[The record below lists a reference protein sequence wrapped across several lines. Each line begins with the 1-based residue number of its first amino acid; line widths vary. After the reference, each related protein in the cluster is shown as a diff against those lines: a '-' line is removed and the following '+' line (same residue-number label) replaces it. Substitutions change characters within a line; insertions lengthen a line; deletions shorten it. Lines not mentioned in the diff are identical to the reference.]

1 MSAVVEQVS
10 EGIRMTADEFADSIY
25 AGGFELVDGI
35 VVPKNTSPRKIFK
48 EINQMP
54 TGTLRGI
61 VTSRLTAYLTIYV
74 IENDLGETCAAETGF
89 RLNPNTVRGADI
101 AFIKQEKLD
110 IFGIPVNFFPVAPD
124 LAVEVISPSNTYDEI
139 QDKIEK
145 YFGGGTKL
153 IWIVDPKRRKIFVHR
168 PNNTVS
174 LLNETDTLEGED
186 VVLNFHLSLGKIF
199 GKLAQ
204 IEE

>member
-1 MSAVVEQVS
+1 MSAVLEQVS

-25 AGGFELVDGI
+25 ARGFELVDGI
-35 VVPKNTSPRKIFK
+35 VVPRNTSPKNFFK
-48 EINQMP
+48 ERSQMP
-54 TGTLRGI
+54 TGALHGV
-61 VTSRLTAYLTIYV
+61 VTSRLTTYLTVFV

-89 RLNPNTVRGADI
+89 RLNPSTVRGADI
-101 AFIKQEKLD
+101 AFIQQDKID
-110 IFGIPVNFFPVAPD
+110 VFGIPINFFPIAPD

-145 YFGGGTKL
+145 YFNGGTKL

-174 LLNETDTLEGED
+174 LLNETDILEGED
-186 VVLNFHLSLGKIF
+186 VIPNFRLPLEKVF
-199 GKLAQ
+199 GKLSQ

>member
-1 MSAVVEQVS
+1 MSAVLEQVT

-25 AGGFELVDGI
+25 ARGFELVDGI
-35 VVPKNTSPRKIFK
+35 VVPRNTSPRTFFK
-48 EINQMP
+48 EINQMS
-54 TGTLRGI
+54 TGTLHGI

-74 IENDLGETCAAETGF
+74 IDNDLGETCAAETGF
-89 RLNPNTVRGADI
+89 RLTPNTVRGADL
-101 AFIKQEKLD
+101 AFIRKEKLE
-110 IFGIPVNFFPVAPD
+110 IFGIPINFFPTAPD

-145 YFGGGTKL
+145 YFAGGTKL
-153 IWIVDPKRRKIFVHR
+153 IWIVDPKRHKIFVHR

-174 LLNETDTLEGED
+174 LLSETDFLEGED
-186 VVLNFHLSLGKIF
+186 VIPNFHLPLEKIF
-199 GKLAQ
+199 GKLSQ